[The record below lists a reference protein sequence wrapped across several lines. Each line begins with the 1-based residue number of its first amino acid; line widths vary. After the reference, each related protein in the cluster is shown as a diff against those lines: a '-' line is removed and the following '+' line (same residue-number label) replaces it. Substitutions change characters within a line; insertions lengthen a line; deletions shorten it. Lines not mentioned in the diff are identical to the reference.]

1 MHPAT
6 MRGCEYC
13 TLTAILPSFTGGEVP
28 AMGGEAKGE
37 HVFPG
42 ELQRETLQENGEW
55 HLPNLDLFSVVKF
68 KDQTMLCFSFGVL
81 CSVI

>member
-1 MHPAT
+1 
-6 MRGCEYC
+6 
-13 TLTAILPSFTGGEVP
+13 
-28 AMGGEAKGE
+28 MGGEAKGE